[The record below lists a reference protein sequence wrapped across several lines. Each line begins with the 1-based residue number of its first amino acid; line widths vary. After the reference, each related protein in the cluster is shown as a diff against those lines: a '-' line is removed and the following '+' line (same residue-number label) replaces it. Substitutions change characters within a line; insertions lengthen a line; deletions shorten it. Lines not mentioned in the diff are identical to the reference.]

1 LLFAVDAIPL
11 RPWLVSICC
20 VEPVANVVVAAG
32 LPAVAAGLPA
42 VTVV

>member
-11 RPWLVSICC
+11 RPWLVFTCF
-20 VEPVANVVVAAG
+20 VEPVATVVVAAG
-32 LPAVAAGLPA
+32 LPGVTAGLPA